1 MSKTISIKLKLSKD
15 DKNLVKK
22 IQSSGREE
30 ARVIKR
36 ARILELFD
44 SGKGSAIVAEYA
56 GVTPE
61 TARRIA
67 HNYNQGGINNALYDK
82 PRPGNKRA
90 LDNNQANQ
98 IIAMTC
104 SDSPKGYSRWTIELI
119 VEEAIKRKIVS
130 SIGRETIRILL
141 HTHDIKPWREKNVV
155 CPDINRRIHR
165 KNGGYIG
172 LV

>member
-1 MSKTISIKLKLSKD
+1 MSKTISVKLKLSEEDTK
-15 DKNLVKK
+15 LVKT
-22 IQSSGREE
+22 IQSSGSEQ
-30 ARVIKR
+30 ARVIRR
-36 ARILELFD
+36 ARILELFN
-44 SGKGSAIVAEYA
+44 SGKGSKIIAEYT

-67 HNYNQGGINNALYDK
+67 HNYNQGGITNALYDK
-82 PRPGNKRA
+82 PRPGNPRA
-90 LDNNQANQ
+90 LNETQASQ
-98 IIAMTC
+98 IIAMVC
-104 SDSPKGYSRWTIELI
+104 SDAPAGYSRWTIELI
-119 VEEAIKRKIVS
+119 VEESIKRKIVKT
-130 SIGRETIRILL
+130 IGRESIRILL